1 MEKSRYEVI
10 MEQKT
15 GKLLAGSLIYGILFA
30 VLLYRNMSGI
40 GIPVLMLVTCLFLA
54 GFFRMFEMK
63 LKKETVY
70 YMTVMVLLGVSST
83 LTTSDFFIMF
93 NWFGS
98 IGLFFLILIHQFY
111 EDRNWN
117 FLSYTVVYLRMMFA
131 PLGNLLSP
139 FRALI
144 RYRKS
149 KEEGEEKKKS
159 GYIGQVVLGII
170 LAGLLLLVIFPLLF
184 SGDMVFAEFI
194 RLFTGNF
201 RGFSFST
208 GWITL
213 FLAGFILCFAV
224 WQAFVNY
231 DPDFETEEKEERPI
245 QVAGITCISI
255 LTAVYL
261 IFCAIQLGSLFFG
274 HGMGL
279 PDGYTYAEYARSGFF
294 ELLGVSI
301 INLLIV
307 LAVIHLFYPKRLMQR
322 LLTVFSGCT
331 YVMILSSGYRMCMYI
346 EAYRFTLS
354 RVLVLWGLCVLSF
367 ILAGVIVN
375 VYKKDFPLFRYSAA
389 VCAAFYLILS
399 LSRPDEWMARY
410 NLAYKEEWIESYDE
424 IRYLFSRDLLLA
436 VDAEQI
442 QHLKGDPGNLIHYCQ
457 EVVDMY
463 DNEPGWTYSIGEA
476 RAKES
481 AERFLKEYGD
491 IT

>member
-1 MEKSRYEVI
+1 M
-10 MEQKT
+10 
-15 GKLLAGSLIYGILFA
+15 
-30 VLLYRNMSGI
+30 
-40 GIPVLMLVTCLFLA
+40 
-54 GFFRMFEMK
+54 
-63 LKKETVY
+63 
-70 YMTVMVLLGVSST
+70 
-83 LTTSDFFIMF
+83 
-93 NWFGS
+93 
-98 IGLFFLILIHQFY
+98 
-111 EDRNWN
+111 
-117 FLSYTVVYLRMMFA
+117 
-131 PLGNLLSP
+131 
-139 FRALI
+139 
-144 RYRKS
+144 
-149 KEEGEEKKKS
+149 
-159 GYIGQVVLGII
+159 LGII
-170 LAGLLLLVIFPLLF
+170 LAALLLIVIFPLLF
-184 SGDMVFAEFI
+184 SGDLVFASFV
-194 RLFTGNF
+194 RMFTGNIED
-201 RGFSFST
+201 FSFSA
-208 GWITL
+208 GWIAL
-213 FLAGFILCFAV
+213 FLTGFILCFAV

-261 IFCAIQLGSLFFG
+261 IFCAIQIGSLFFG

-307 LAVIHLFYPKRLMQR
+307 LAVIHLFHPKRLMQR

-331 YVMILSSGYRMCMYI
+331 YVMIFSSGYRMCMYI
-346 EAYRFTLS
+346 GAYQFTLS

-389 VCAAFYLILS
+389 VCATFYLILS

-410 NLAYKEEWIESYDE
+410 NLTYKEEWIESYDE
-424 IRYLFSRDLLLA
+424 IRYLFSKDLLLA
-436 VDAEQI
+436 VDAKQI

-463 DNEPGWTYSIGEA
+463 DNKPGWMYSIGEA
-476 RAKES
+476 RAKAS

>member
-1 MEKSRYEVI
+1 
-10 MEQKT
+10 
-15 GKLLAGSLIYGILFA
+15 
-30 VLLYRNMSGI
+30 
-40 GIPVLMLVTCLFLA
+40 
-54 GFFRMFEMK
+54 MFEMK

-149 KEEGEEKKKS
+149 KEDGEEKKKS

-184 SGDMVFAEFI
+184 SGDIVLAEFI

-322 LLTVFSGCT
+322 LLTVFFRLHVCDDPFFRIPD
-331 YVMILSSGYRMCMYI
+331 VHVYRSIQVYAFESPGTVGIMC
-346 EAYRFTLS
+346 
-354 RVLVLWGLCVLSF
+354 LVFHFGRCYS
-367 ILAGVIVN
+367 N
-375 VYKKDFPLFRYSAA
+375 VYKKTSTVSLQCGCLCRILFDFVPF
-389 VCAAFYLILS
+389 
-399 LSRPDEWMARY
+399 
-410 NLAYKEEWIESYDE
+410 
-424 IRYLFSRDLLLA
+424 
-436 VDAEQI
+436 QT
-442 QHLKGDPGNLIHYCQ
+442 G
-457 EVVDMY
+457 
-463 DNEPGWTYSIGEA
+463 
-476 RAKES
+476 
-481 AERFLKEYGD
+481 
-491 IT
+491 